1 MRPRGIVADY
11 LRHPSAPD
19 NLALETLL
27 ISAWGDLSAGSY
39 SEAQVTLAA
48 VNAVLDE
55 MNLGILNPFTIDPLA
70 ADYDAIVQILGSH
83 GYQVQRIEVQGDT
96 AQAWVSQASPELIEL
111 KLSRVS
117 GEWELDGYAR
127 IMTVQ
132 VCWEVEVARAA

>member
-1 MRPRGIVADY
+1 MRQRGIVADY
-11 LRHPSAPD
+11 LRHPSTPD

-27 ISAWGDLSAGSY
+27 ISAWGELNAGRY

-55 MNLGILNPFTIDPLA
+55 MNQGIPNPFTINPLV

-96 AQAWVSQASPELIEL
+96 AQAWVSQANPKPIEF
-111 KLSRVS
+111 KLSRVN
-117 GEWELDGYAR
+117 GEWKLDGYER